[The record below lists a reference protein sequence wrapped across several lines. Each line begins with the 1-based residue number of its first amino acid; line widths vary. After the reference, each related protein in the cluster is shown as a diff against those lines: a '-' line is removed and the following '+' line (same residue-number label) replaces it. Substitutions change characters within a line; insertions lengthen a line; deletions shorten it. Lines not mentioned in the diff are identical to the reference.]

1 MKSTQLDLN
10 GIFAS
15 VVEAAQ
21 QDAENAV
28 KLAKAVDEARKAH
41 KAAIDHNEEQSRL
54 ANIAVSRIQS
64 ELNRVMIDARKAEK
78 EQYEK
83 TMKDLGMNTELFPL
97 ETVETILDKKL
108 LTPAVSSVGAVAGK
122 IANISK
128 GISSRFMSG
137 FKASVS

>member
-1 MKSTQLDLN
+1 
-10 GIFAS
+10 
-15 VVEAAQ
+15 
-21 QDAENAV
+21 
-28 KLAKAVDEARKAH
+28 
-41 KAAIDHNEEQSRL
+41 L